1 LPALAA
7 PVFNGRIMT
16 NAAIIVA
23 AGRGTRVAG
32 ANIPKQYQEVA
43 GVSVLRRTLDVF
55 LAHDS
60 VDHVVTVI
68 HPDDAERYA
77 SIAPQHGKLMKPV
90 NGGRT
95 RQQSVLAGLAGLEE
109 LSPGK
114 VLIQDAARPF
124 VSGGLIG
131 RVLAGLDGAEA
142 ILPVLPVSNTLK
154 RINADGTVGETVPRD
169 GLAAAETPQ
178 GFRFAAIR
186 NAHALAAAAGVEA
199 TDDAAIAEW
208 AGIAVMTVAG
218 EAGNVKLT
226 TAEDFADAN
235 RRVAA
240 EATLALGEVRVGVGY
255 DVHPLGPGVEVTLGG
270 VKIPHTRGLIGHSDA
285 DVVLHAL
292 TDAVLGALADGDI
305 GSHFPPSDERW
316 KGATSDRFL
325 AFAAKRVAER
335 GGRIAHLDVSV
346 VAEAPRIGPH
356 RDAMRERIA
365 KIAGIRPDQV
375 GVKATTNEGLGF
387 IGRSEG
393 IAATA
398 TATIRLPFRS

>member
-77 SIAPQHGKLMKPV
+77 SIAPQHGKLMRPV

-95 RQQSVLAGLAGLEE
+95 RQQSVLDGLAGLEE

-154 RINADGTVGETVPRD
+154 RINADGTVG
-169 GLAAAETPQ
+169 
-178 GFRFAAIR
+178 
-186 NAHALAAAAGVEA
+186 
-199 TDDAAIAEW
+199 
-208 AGIAVMTVAG
+208 
-218 EAGNVKLT
+218 
-226 TAEDFADAN
+226 
-235 RRVAA
+235 
-240 EATLALGEVRVGVGY
+240 
-255 DVHPLGPGVEVTLGG
+255 
-270 VKIPHTRGLIGHSDA
+270 
-285 DVVLHAL
+285 
-292 TDAVLGALADGDI
+292 
-305 GSHFPPSDERW
+305 
-316 KGATSDRFL
+316 
-325 AFAAKRVAER
+325 
-335 GGRIAHLDVSV
+335 
-346 VAEAPRIGPH
+346 
-356 RDAMRERIA
+356 
-365 KIAGIRPDQV
+365 
-375 GVKATTNEGLGF
+375 
-387 IGRSEG
+387 
-393 IAATA
+393 
-398 TATIRLPFRS
+398 

>member
-1 LPALAA
+1 M
-7 PVFNGRIMT
+7 G

-32 ANIPKQYQEVA
+32 SSVPKQYQELA
-43 GVSVLRRTLDVF
+43 GVSLLRRTLDSF
-55 LAHDS
+55 LSDER
-60 VDHVVTVI
+60 VDHVLAVI
-68 HPDDAERYA
+68 HPEDAGRYA
-77 SIAPQHGKLMKPV
+77 SIAPQDSKLMKPV
-90 NGGRT
+90 TGGST
-95 RQQSVLAGLAGLEE
+95 RQASVLNGLEALVE
-109 LSPGK
+109 VSPDK
-114 VLIQDAARPF
+114 VLIHDAARPF
-124 VSGGLIG
+124 ASGGLIG

-142 ILPVLPVSNTLK
+142 ILPVVPVASTLK
-154 RINADGTVGETVPRD
+154 RIHPDGTVGETVPRD

-186 NAHALAAAAGVEA
+186 NAHALAAAAGVA
-199 TDDAAIAEW
+199 VTDDAAIAEW

-218 EAGNVKLT
+218 EPGNVKLT
-226 TAEDFADAN
+226 TAGDFAEAN
-235 RRVAA
+235 RRIAA
-240 EATLALGEVRVGVGY
+240 EATLAMGEVRVGVGY

-305 GSHFPPSDERW
+305 GSHFPPSDEQWR
-316 KGATSDRFL
+316 GVSSDRFL
-325 AFAAKRVAER
+325 AYAAQKVAER

-365 KIAGIRPDQV
+365 AIAGIRPEQV

-393 IAATA
+393 IAAYA
-398 TATIRLPFRS
+398 TATLRLPFAR